1 MTSRKAKRMINEA
14 NDWLVFTAKEKDEDT
29 IFSVYMQNEVSWEIL
44 LNLACSNYAVRET
57 LRNVLKL
64 ADEHLANDGSEAE
77 S

>member
-1 MTSRKAKRMINEA
+1 MINEA

>member
-1 MTSRKAKRMINEA
+1 MINEA
-14 NDWLVFTAKEKDEDT
+14 NDWLVFTSREKDGDT

-64 ADEHLANDGSEAE
+64 ADEYLADDGSEAE

>member
-14 NDWLVFTAKEKDEDT
+14 NDWLVFTSREKDGDT

-64 ADEHLANDGSEAE
+64 ADEYLADDGSEAE